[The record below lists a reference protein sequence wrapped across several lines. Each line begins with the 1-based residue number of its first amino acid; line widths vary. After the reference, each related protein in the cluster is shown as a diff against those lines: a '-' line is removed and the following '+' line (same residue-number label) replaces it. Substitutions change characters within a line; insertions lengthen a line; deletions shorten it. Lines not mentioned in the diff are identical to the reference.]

1 MATLTTLR
9 ADLRLDLNDPTGAQE
24 RFADADLDRA
34 IARSLA
40 ELSRVLPYVQ
50 AATLRTAVG
59 SRRVDLSGLA
69 GLWDVEAVEWPTGA
83 HPRRWRRFEL
93 APDKQSVTL
102 LVTAPPVAAED
113 VLVQWAKSHTLD
125 GLDGATSTT
134 MPEECD
140 ELLLLGAYGFA
151 AWAYSTPAAD
161 NFRYQDG
168 AQFAQVDD
176 SMIAPEWRTRGEHAL
191 TNFRARLA
199 DLQRSRVVQAASTVV
214 WSEPRPAPRW
224 PRTAAGREP

>member
-24 RFADADLDRA
+24 RFTDADLDRA
-34 IARSLA
+34 IARSLV

-50 AATLRTAVG
+50 AATLRTAAG

-69 GLWDVEAVEWPTGA
+69 GLWDVEAVEWPTGV

-102 LVTAPPVAAED
+102 LVTAPPSDAED
-113 VLVQWAKSHTLD
+113 VLVQWAKGHTLD
-125 GLDGATSTT
+125 GLNGATSTT

-176 SMIAPEWRTRGEHAL
+176 SMIAPEWRARGEYAL
-191 TNFRARLA
+191 ETFRARLA

-224 PRTAAGREP
+224 PRTAEGREP